1 MTKYTVVSPRVGTPG
16 DEFELDLALK
26 RGANIEALVAGG
38 FIKVSAPKPAKNA
51 KKDIDTNEE

>member
-1 MTKYTVVSPRVGTPG
+1 MTKYTVVSTRVGTPG
-16 DEFELDLALK
+16 AEFDADLAVM
-26 RGANIEALVAGG
+26 RGANLEALVAGG

>member
-16 DEFELDLALK
+16 ADFDLDLAVK

>member
-16 DEFELDLALK
+16 AEFDLDLALK

>member
-16 DEFELDLALK
+16 AEFDADLAVM
-26 RGANIEALVAGG
+26 RGANLEALVAGG

-51 KKDIDTNEE
+51 KKDIDTNAE

>member
-1 MTKYTVVSPRVGTPG
+1 MTQYTVVSPRVGTPG
-16 DEFELDLALK
+16 AEFDADLAVM
-26 RGANIEALVAGG
+26 RGANLEALVAGG

>member
-1 MTKYTVVSPRVGTPG
+1 MTKYTVVSPRVGAPG
-16 DEFELDLALK
+16 AEFDADLAVM
-26 RGANIEALVAGG
+26 RGANLEALVAGG

>member
-16 DEFELDLALK
+16 DEFDLDLAVK
-26 RGANIEALVAGG
+26 RGANIEALLDSG

>member
-16 DEFELDLALK
+16 AEFDADLAVM
-26 RGANIEALVAGG
+26 RGANIDALLAGG
-38 FIKVSAPKPAKNA
+38 FITVSTPKPVKNA

>member
-16 DEFELDLALK
+16 AEFDADLAIM
-26 RGANIEALVAGG
+26 RGANLEALVAGG

>member
-16 DEFELDLALK
+16 AEFDADLAVM
-26 RGANIEALVAGG
+26 RGANLKALVAGG

>member
-16 DEFELDLALK
+16 AEFDADLAVM
-26 RGANIEALVAGG
+26 RGANLESLVAGG

>member
-1 MTKYTVVSPRVGTPG
+1 MSKYTVVSPRVGIPG
-16 DEFELDLALK
+16 DEFDLDLAVK

>member
-1 MTKYTVVSPRVGTPG
+1 MTKYTVISPRVGTPG
-16 DEFELDLALK
+16 AEFDSDLAVM
-26 RGANIEALVAGG
+26 RGANLEALVAGG

>member
-16 DEFELDLALK
+16 AEFDADLAVM
-26 RGANIEALVAGG
+26 RGANLEALVAGG
-38 FIKVSAPKPAKNA
+38 FVKVSAPKPAKNA

>member
-16 DEFELDLALK
+16 DEFDLDLALK
-26 RGANIEALVAGG
+26 RGANLEALVAGG

>member
-16 DEFELDLALK
+16 AEFDADLAVM
-26 RGANIEALVAGG
+26 RGANLEALVANG

>member
-16 DEFELDLALK
+16 DEFDLDLAVK

>member
-1 MTKYTVVSPRVGTPG
+1 VGTPG
-16 DEFELDLALK
+16 DEFDLDLAAK
-26 RGANIEALVAGG
+26 RGANVEALLAGG

>member
-1 MTKYTVVSPRVGTPG
+1 MSKYIVVSPRLGAPGT
-16 DEFELDLALK
+16 EFDADLAIT
-26 RGANIEALVAGG
+26 RGANIEALLAGG

>member
-1 MTKYTVVSPRVGTPG
+1 MSKYTVVSPRVGTPG
-16 DEFELDLALK
+16 DEFDLDLALK

>member
-16 DEFELDLALK
+16 DEFDADLAVK

-51 KKDIDTNEE
+51 KKDIDTTEE

>member
-1 MTKYTVVSPRVGTPG
+1 MTKYTVVSPRLGTPG
-16 DEFELDLALK
+16 AEFDADLAVM
-26 RGANIEALVAGG
+26 RGANLEALVAGG

>member
-16 DEFELDLALK
+16 AEFDAELAVM
-26 RGANIEALVAGG
+26 RGANLEALVAGG

>member
-16 DEFELDLALK
+16 AEFDLDLAVM
-26 RGANIEALVAGG
+26 RGANIEALLAGG
-38 FIKVSAPKPAKNA
+38 FIKVSAPKPVKNA

>member
-16 DEFELDLALK
+16 AEFDADLAVM
-26 RGANIEALVAGG
+26 RGANLEALVAGS

>member
-16 DEFELDLALK
+16 ADFDADLAVM
-26 RGANIEALVAGG
+26 RGANLEALVAGG

>member
-1 MTKYTVVSPRVGTPG
+1 MSKYTVVSPRVGTPG
-16 DEFELDLALK
+16 DEFDLDLALK
-26 RGANIEALVAGG
+26 RGANLEALVAGG